1 MVKQRSRSRYSR
13 KQNRTLKGGFIR
25 SGTPQFSEY
34 VAPNP
39 LNQYSSVNA
48 LNGSCY
54 NCQTGGVRRL
64 SRKKSRNQKKY

>member
-13 KQNRTLKGGFIR
+13 KQYRNLKGGFIR
-25 SGTPQFSEY
+25 SGTPQFSNY
-34 VAPNP
+34 DAPNP
-39 LNQYSSVNA
+39 LNQYASVNA

-54 NCQTGGVRRL
+54 NCQTGGVHKL